1 MARLHAFKYEFRLA
15 LKYAVA
21 ALLFIL
27 ATSWL
32 ADEIRDRLTDGSHV
46 PPWLIYVLISLFLI
60 TSIYML
66 FISGK
71 ERRMVHL
78 LKRGTLSEAHKVLIT
93 LVSSQTATF
102 DRQDG
107 LLRVTLDGKQ
117 VTLSGDLELDNQTIT
132 ATFGER
138 WNWQQLLHMI
148 SRHRGEMQKL
158 FLVLSSGAR
167 GSNRQQ
173 ADCVEFLRLYL
184 PDVDIVMASGS
195 NGIDFDDTHAV
206 FTTVTRCIDEA
217 VQQGFAAGDIL
228 VDVTGGT
235 KPASVGAAFATLQH
249 TEVEFQYIN
258 NQGTPLSFNTTTSSY
273 ENKMA
278 G

>member
-1 MARLHAFKYEFRLA
+1 LA

-78 LKRGTLSEAHKVLIT
+78 LKRGTESEPHKVLIALISAPHKAEYENQEGKHRVRLGDKQVDLSGELERDNQAIT
-93 LVSSQTATF
+93 DTF
-102 DRQDG
+102 D
-107 LLRVTLDGKQ
+107 
-117 VTLSGDLELDNQTIT
+117 
-132 ATFGER
+132 TFGEH

-148 SRHRGEMQKL
+148 RPHLGKLQKL
-158 FLVLSSGAR
+158 VLVLSSGDH
-167 GSNRQQ
+167 GSIKHKK
-173 ADCVEFLRLYL
+173 DCEDFLRLYL
-184 PDVDIVMASGS
+184 PNEKIAVASDPD
-195 NGIDFDDTHAV
+195 GIDFGDPHTV

-217 VQQGFAAGDIL
+217 VQEGFAAGDIL

-249 TEVEFQYIN
+249 TEVEFQYVN
-258 NQGTPLSFNTTTSSY
+258 NQGKPLSFNTTTVSY